1 MQQFINIPNELR
13 LLNRWVCWK
22 MEERNGKPTKVPK
35 NPKDGKNAMSNE
47 SNTWGSFKQAVDRCK
62 KDKTLLGIGFQFEG
76 SGYAG
81 FDIDGC
87 RDKETGELTPEAQ
100 DIINT
105 LDSYTEVSASG
116 KGVHVICKGT
126 VPDGRSRNGKFELY
140 YKGRYFVM
148 SGDVIEGRDTI
159 YERTEQ
165 LAIVHQKY
173 INVQKSSKSVSK
185 SNENVHKGNNSVF
198 GMSDDELIKKA
209 MSSKNGNRF
218 ESLYRGDWNGLYASP
233 SEADMALCNM
243 LAFWTGRD
251 ADAMDRIFRMSA
263 LFRDKWDERRPG
275 GTYGSM
281 TIQEAIDKCDEVYE
295 PKKERQ
301 RKAPETVMSFE
312 EQLPPDYDD
321 GFDQLLQEKEKEK
334 KKSFTLD
341 DIGNAERLIA
351 KFGENLRY
359 CFPFKSWLVWDKN
372 RWRIDNKGEIYEMSR
387 QTARGIIQ
395 EAFSAPDEKRDAI
408 LRHAR
413 KSCDDA
419 KLNAMIKQARSL
431 PGVPVDPLELDKSN
445 WLLAAENGTI
455 DLKTGKLREHDRNDM
470 VTKITPI
477 TYDPKGKA
485 PTWEAFLDKIFCSDK
500 ELISFIQRAVG
511 YSLTG
516 STAEQCFFMCHGT
529 GSNGKSTLFNVLSD
543 ILGDYS
549 KTADME
555 LFTERR
561 NNQNSSNEVAM
572 LQGSRLVTTVETNDG
587 VKLNEALVKK
597 LTGSDLIVAKRLYAD
612 AFEYRPV
619 FKIWMAVNH
628 LPIIKGTDIGIWRR
642 IRIVP
647 FNAYISDTEKDV
659 KLPEKLKI
667 EYPAILRWAVE
678 GCMQWQKQGL
688 NPPAKVLA
696 ATEEY
701 KQDQDMFGEFISA
714 CCVVGRSIRCSG
726 KHLYAEYERWCEE
739 NNYKTLTAKSFVR
752 AMREKG
758 FMQEVTRSRRYDWVG
773 IGVATPD
780 DVEDVF
786 QQTYWQK

>member
-1 MQQFINIPNELR
+1 
-13 LLNRWVCWK
+13 
-22 MEERNGKPTKVPK
+22 MEDRNGKPTKVPK
-35 NPKDGKNAMSNE
+35 NPKTGNNAMSNE
-47 SNTWGSFKQAVDRCK
+47 PDTWGSFKQAMDRLK
-62 KDKTLLGIGFQFEG
+62 KDKTLLGVGFQFEG

-126 VPDGRSRNGKFELY
+126 VPDGRARNGKYELY
-140 YKGRYFVM
+140 YKGRYFIM
-148 SGDVIEGRDTI
+148 TGDIIDNKDAIHEC
-159 YERTEQ
+159 TEK

-173 INVQKSSKSVSK
+173 INVQKISKNVSK
-185 SNENVHKGNNSVF
+185 NNENVHKSDDSVF
-198 GMSDDELIKKA
+198 GLSDDNIIEKA
-209 MSSKNGNRF
+209 IASKNGSRF
-218 ESLYRGDWNGLYASP
+218 ESLMNGNWTGIYSSQ

-243 LAFWTGRD
+243 LAFWAGRD
-251 ADAMDRIFRMSA
+251 PDVMNRIFGRSG
-263 LFRDKWDERRPG
+263 LYREKWDERRPG
-275 GTYGSM
+275 GTYGSV
-281 TIQEAIDKCDEVYE
+281 TIQEAIDKCDKVYE
-295 PKKERQ
+295 PRKERVQKKSVAVEVVPEQQMSADYDEGFEHLLKDKKKEIP
-301 RKAPETVMSFE
+301 KAFS
-312 EQLPPDYDD
+312 
-321 GFDQLLQEKEKEK
+321 
-334 KKSFTLD
+334 LD

-351 KFGENLRY
+351 KFGEGLRY

-372 RWRIDNKGEIYEMSR
+372 RWRNDSKGEIFELAR
-387 QTARGIIQ
+387 QTARAIIH
-395 EAFSAPDEKRDAI
+395 EAFNAPDEKRDSI
-408 LRHAR
+408 LKHAR
-413 KSCDDA
+413 KSCNS
-419 KLNAMIKQARSL
+419 KEMENMIKQARSL
-431 PGVPVDPLELDKSN
+431 TSVPVDPLEFDKSN
-445 WLLAAENGTI
+445 WLLAVDNGTI
-455 DLKTGKLREHDRNDM
+455 DLKTGKLREHDRGDM

-477 TYDPKGKA
+477 SYDPVGKA
-485 PTWEAFLDKIFCSDK
+485 PIWEAFLDSIFCGDK
-500 ELISFIQRAVG
+500 ELIGFIQRAVG

-612 AFEYRPV
+612 SFEYKPV

-647 FNAYISDTEKDV
+647 FNAYISDAEKDV
-659 KLPEKLKI
+659 KLPEKLKK

-678 GCMQWQKQGL
+678 GCIAWQKHGL
-688 NPPAKVLA
+688 NPPAIVLA
-696 ATEEY
+696 ATDEY
-701 KQDQDMFGEFISA
+701 KQDQDMFGEFITT
-714 CCVVGRSIRCSG
+714 CCVVGEGIKCSS
-726 KHLYAEYERWCEE
+726 KQLYSEYEKWCEE
-739 NNYKTLTAKSFVR
+739 SNYRPLTSKSFVR
-752 AMREKG
+752 ILRDKG
-758 FMQEVTRSRRYDWVG
+758 FLQEIGRSRSYHWIG
-773 IGVATPD
+773 IGVASP
-780 DVEDVF
+780 EDMKDLF
-786 QQTYWQK
+786 TESFWTK